1 MLSVQVNL
9 ISEKLAYLTPNEQR
23 SVLVNDHKKTSKQ
36 VWVKK
41 EDNLCLVS
49 HTALK
54 ILNTCLWY
62 LDSGCSKHMTGNKTL
77 LKEVQMGKG
86 GRITYGDGS
95 QSKVIGKGIIDI
107 PGLGT
112 SQEALY
118 VEGLKANLLSI
129 SQFCDNDLVVQF
141 SKKECNIFDSSG
153 RWLMGGE
160 RTADNCYGLPGLTT
174 DPQIFC
180 NKATIDDSELWH
192 RRLGHLNFSDMLK
205 IAGREIFKDLP
216 KMEKT
221 GKGIYGSCQLG
232 KQTRAAHKKTSG
244 IHTSKNLEL
253 LHMDLMGPTRTAS
266 LGGKRYIL
274 VIVDDF
280 SRYSWAIPLQEKSDA
295 FDAAQHLFKKIQ
307 VEQNCQIMRIH
318 SDHGREFENSKFE
331 EFYLSYGIKQEFSS
345 PITPQQNGVVERK
358 NRVIQ
363 EMARVMIH
371 SRNLAQHF
379 WGEAVNTA
387 CHIINRV
394 YLRPETNKTPYEIW
408 RGKKPTVKYFKT
420 FGSKCYILRDLE
432 NLGKFDSKSDE
443 GIFLGYS
450 TNSRAYKI
458 FNKRTETVMESI
470 NVVVDDEEDERPSSS
485 EESQLNTVEPALTD
499 CTKSS
504 PNMSLEK
511 SPSPTASDTTSS
523 TSEDEDISANQPKQ
537 AWVKHNPPPQTPQN
551 CK

>member
-1 MLSVQVNL
+1 MLSDQVKL

-23 SVLVNDHKKTSKQ
+23 SVLVNNHKKASKQ

-41 EDNLCLVS
+41 EDNQCLVS

-54 ILNTCLWY
+54 ILDTCLWY

-77 LKEVQMGKG
+77 LKDVQIGKG
-86 GRITYGDGS
+86 GWITYGDGS

-141 SKKECNIFDSSG
+141 YKKECNIFDSSG
-153 RWLMGGE
+153 KWLMGGE
-160 RTADNCYGLPGLTT
+160 RTAENCYGLLGLTT

-180 NKATIDDSELWH
+180 NKVTIDNRELWH
-192 RRLGHLNFSDMLK
+192 QRLRHLNFSDMLK
-205 IAGREIFKDLP
+205 IAGKDIVKGLP
-216 KMEKT
+216 QMEKIER
-221 GKGIYGSCQLG
+221 GICGSCQLG

-244 IHTSKNLEL
+244 IQTSRNLEL

-266 LGGKRYIL
+266 LGEKRYIL

-280 SRYSWAIPLQEKSDA
+280 SRYTWAIPIREKYDA

-307 VEQNCQIMRIH
+307 VEQNCQIMRIRN
-318 SDHGREFENSKFE
+318 DHGKEFENSKFE
-331 EFYLSYGIKQEFSS
+331 EFCLSYGIKQEFSS

-371 SRNLAQHF
+371 SKNLA
-379 WGEAVNTA
+379 
-387 CHIINRV
+387 
-394 YLRPETNKTPYEIW
+394 
-408 RGKKPTVKYFKT
+408 
-420 FGSKCYILRDLE
+420 
-432 NLGKFDSKSDE
+432 
-443 GIFLGYS
+443 
-450 TNSRAYKI
+450 
-458 FNKRTETVMESI
+458 
-470 NVVVDDEEDERPSSS
+470 
-485 EESQLNTVEPALTD
+485 
-499 CTKSS
+499 
-504 PNMSLEK
+504 
-511 SPSPTASDTTSS
+511 
-523 TSEDEDISANQPKQ
+523 
-537 AWVKHNPPPQTPQN
+537 
-551 CK
+551 